1 MLKVIILCILLIF
14 CSCKTESSRLG
25 FSVDGIMYDKK
36 NPRAI
41 VEGEILGVGDYI
53 YGAKIIDITR
63 GYVKFE
69 YNNEIF
75 VEELVVSEKDV
86 LKSEKAA
93 RRKAKFRKK
102 NSPTMKR

>member
-14 CSCKTESSRLG
+14 CSCKTKSSRLG
-25 FSVDGIMYDKK
+25 FSVDGIMYDEK

-41 VEGEILGVGDYI
+41 IEGEILGVGDSI

-63 GYVKFE
+63 EHVKFE

-93 RRKAKFRKK
+93 RRRAKFRKK
-102 NSPTMKR
+102 K